1 MTQIYP
7 LSEGTFTIGHDKIF
21 VPFDEAEHVLEHRPI
36 GSLLVEI
43 QPFLVDTGKDLIVL
57 DTGLGFSNTE
67 GELQIHS
74 NIRKLGYEPEDVT
87 KVLLSHL
94 HKDHASGAIYTDAY
108 GQVHPT
114 FSQAQ
119 YCIYRPEATFAV
131 AKGAPSYNPVDVS
144 NLLGLEHILWL
155 DGEAGD
161 IDGYIHFTHSGGHC
175 PQHIVYL
182 IDDGEQ
188 KIFFGGDEAPQYKQV
203 KTKYIAK
210 YDYDGR
216 KAMELREHYANRG
229 RAEDW
234 KLLFYHDVK
243 TPISKINF

>member
-1 MTQIYP
+1 MTKVYP

-21 VPFDEAEHVLEHRPI
+21 VPFDETEHVLEDRPI

-43 QPFLVDTGKDLIVL
+43 QPFLIDTGKDLMVL
-57 DTGLGFSNTE
+57 DTGLGFSNQE
-67 GELQIHS
+67 GELQIHA
-74 NIRKLGYEPEDVT
+74 NIRQHGYEPEDVT

-108 GQVHPT
+108 GQSHPT
-114 FSQAQ
+114 FPQAQ
-119 YCIYRPEATFAV
+119 YCIYRPEARFAV
-131 AKGAPSYNPVDVS
+131 AKGAPSYTPDDVAH
-144 NLLGLEHILWL
+144 LLGLENILWL
-155 DGEAGD
+155 DGESGD

-175 PQHIVYL
+175 PEHIVYL
-182 IDDGEQ
+182 IDDGTE

-216 KAMELREHYANRG
+216 KAMELREQYANQG
-229 RAEDW
+229 RAENW
-234 KLLFYHDVK
+234 SLLFYHDVK